1 MSVPPVGRSGSLPS
15 KRLRRHLLALSLY
28 TLAAL
33 VFTWPLAAHF
43 ATHVTGDGIDDPA
56 LAWNLWWIFARLVE
70 QHQLDIFH
78 VDWMFHPIDINLAFY
93 TLTPLNGLLS
103 VPLQSA
109 LTLVIAN
116 NVLLLSSFVLGAYG
130 TFLLTGYLL
139 GTAPGARS
147 VPAAIFW
154 SALAAGLV
162 YGFASSKLF
171 YAALG
176 QFNIASSQWIPFCVL
191 YLLRMSA
198 AVRDRAPAEHTRH
211 VYRDVALAALFL
223 ALQAYAELTYASFLI
238 IFALAL
244 FVWTAVVL
252 WRRRGGAAVMAALL
266 RFVLLAV
273 AFLAAILPILAA
285 MLPDMRREGDFF
297 AAGGGFADIFSADL
311 FGYLMPTRLHPWLGD
326 WVATQPFPNDK
337 GQQIYL
343 GVAVTLLALIGLVAL
358 FRRREQRAEAWLW
371 LGTTLLFWWLTLG
384 PTLRWRG
391 EDLGIPGPFALVSQL
406 PFFSGN
412 RYPSRYSVMLMLC
425 VAVLVAYGLR
435 RLWDARPES
444 PRHLR
449 FAAGLTVGFVALFIV
464 EHISIPL
471 PLNDFRVPPIYARLA
486 AAPADEVVL
495 ELPTGW
501 RNGARV
507 LGKSDVLIMMQ
518 QWYQTAH
525 GKRRLGGNTS
535 RNPAYKFQYFTD
547 APLIGDL
554 IALMNSDDPRLAAY
568 LEDDWDAL
576 AARNADAA
584 AVLDFLGVEHL
595 VLHVD
600 KAPPLLQRF
609 VDEVL
614 PVEVVDEWAGAN
626 WQGEPSRIRLYAV
639 DTPAASWAEVDLAAP
654 RSPLYLAEGWS
665 VAPVDG
671 QVRYAVRPQAA
682 LLLDLPETAHTL
694 AFELFEPATGADVTI
709 NGVHVG
715 AFSAD
720 DDGWMTVPVP
730 ANVAREPVDRVTFRF
745 RDAPLPTRALAQA
758 PSTAGWPVSTTG
770 VSLNPSS
777 SLLVHSAGE
786 EVGDFAAIFL
796 NGVDLSSNQRGYNLA
811 AIAPDG
817 TPLGRAAFD
826 TFADEDASVAMAAW
840 IDQWPVG
847 TIVAGAVADE
857 ASMRLGQPALVAL
870 AKLGVATDL
879 RERFRWSHAFVGAVG
894 APAGS
899 ALEDVQLIH
908 PALVAV
914 GVPVDAPQVYGGV
927 GRVRLESP
935 D

>member
-1 MSVPPVGRSGSLPS
+1 MSVQPAGRDVLPTPG
-15 KRLRRHLLALSLY
+15 RLRRHLLALGLY

-33 VFTWPLAAHF
+33 IFTWPLAAHF
-43 ATHVTGDGIDDPA
+43 TTHVTGDGIDDPA

-103 VPLQSA
+103 VPLQGA

-116 NVLLLSSFVLGAYG
+116 NLLLLSSFVLGAYG

-139 GTAPGARS
+139 GTAPGAR
-147 VPAAIFW
+147 PRNAAIFW

-176 QFNIASSQWIPFCVL
+176 QFNIVSSQWIPFCVL
-191 YLLRMSA
+191 YLLRMTA
-198 AVRDRAPAEHTRH
+198 AVRAQAPAVRPRRL
-211 VYRDVALAALFL
+211 YRDAALAALFL

-252 WRRRGGAAVMAALL
+252 GRRRGPAAVMAALG
-266 RFVLLAV
+266 RFVLLAGV
-273 AFLAAILPILAA
+273 FLLAIVPILAA
-285 MLPDMRREGDFF
+285 MLPDMLREGDFF
-297 AAGGGFADIFSADL
+297 ATGGGFADIFSADL
-311 FGYLMPTRLHPWLGD
+311 SGYLMPTRLHPWLGG

-343 GVAVTLLALIGLVAL
+343 GVAVTLLALIGLVDL
-358 FRRREQRAEAWLW
+358 FRRRAQRAEAWLW

-384 PTLRWRG
+384 PTVRWRG
-391 EDLGIPGPFALVSQL
+391 VDLGIPGPFALVSQL

-425 VAVLVAYGLR
+425 VAVLVGYGLR
-435 RLWDARPES
+435 RLWEALSASPARP
-444 PRHLR
+444 RL
-449 FAAGLTVGFVALFIV
+449 AAGITVGFVALFFL
-464 EHISIPL
+464 EHISVPI

-486 AAPADEVVL
+486 ASKGDAVVL

-525 GKRRLGGNTS
+525 GQRRLGGNTS
-535 RNPAYKFQYFTD
+535 RNPAYKFQYFTN

-576 AARNADAA
+576 VARNADAA
-584 AVLDFLGVEHL
+584 DVLDFLGVEHL

-614 PVEVVDEWAGAN
+614 PVEAVDEWVGAN
-626 WQGEPSRIRLYAV
+626 WQGQPSEIRLYTVNA
-639 DTPAASWAEVDLAAP
+639 PAAAWAEVDLAAP
-654 RSPLYLAEGWS
+654 RSSLYLAEGWS
-665 VAPVDG
+665 VAPVDER
-671 QVRYAVRPQAA
+671 VRYAVRPQAT
-682 LLLDLPETAHTL
+682 LLLDLPATAHTL
-694 AFELFEPATGADVTI
+694 AFEMFGPATGADVTI
-709 NGVHVG
+709 NGVPVG
-715 AFSAD
+715 AFSAA

-730 ANVAREPVDRVTFRF
+730 AAVAAEPVDRVTLNFREAS
-745 RDAPLPTRALAQA
+745 RPIQALAQA
-758 PSTAGWPVSTTG
+758 PAAEGWPVSTTG
-770 VSLNPSS
+770 VSLDASS
-777 SLLVHSAGE
+777 SLLVQSAGE
-786 EVGDFAAIFL
+786 EVGNFAAIFL
-796 NGVDLSSNQRGYNLA
+796 NGADVSLNQRGYNLA
-811 AIAPDG
+811 AVAPDG
-817 TPLGRAAFD
+817 TLLGRAAFD
-826 TFADEDASVAMAAW
+826 TFAREDESAAMAAW

-847 TIVAGAVADE
+847 TIIAGAVADE
-857 ASMRLGQPALVAL
+857 ASMHLEQTALAAL
-870 AKLGVATDL
+870 AKLGVTTDL
-879 RERFRWSHAFVGAVG
+879 RGRFRWSHAFIGAVG
-894 APAGS
+894 APVGS

-908 PALVAV
+908 PALVSV
-914 GVPVDAPQVYGGV
+914 GVPVNAPDVYAGI
-927 GRVRLESP
+927 GRVRRQLS